1 MILTS
6 PEHVVEMMDKAFNE
20 GDLESILNFYE
31 DRAVVVTEPGKL
43 ARGKEEL
50 RHFFAHI
57 MASKPSASQLKTYVI
72 EADGIALFL
81 SRWVIIGNNPA
92 VTSTPKRFIATSVF
106 RKQSNGEWKAL
117 IDNSLGPLV
126 LGPE

>member
-1 MILTS
+1 MIVTS
-6 PEHVVEMMDKAFNE
+6 VEHVVEMMDKAFNE
-20 GDLESILNFYE
+20 GDLESVLNFYE

-50 RHFFAHI
+50 RRFFEQL
-57 MASKPSASQLKTYVI
+57 MASRPSASQVKTYVI

-81 SRWVIIGNNPA
+81 SRWMVISQNPA
-92 VTSTPKRFIATSVF
+92 GTSTPRRLIATTVF

-126 LGPE
+126 LDSE